1 MSRLVSLLL
10 ATLLATGLVA
20 GPVEDPAIAQTAAPG
35 VDPGTK
41 IAFPSSVAGTTLS
54 RSSGSTYQYV
64 APSGMDITIDVY
76 DNGRRV
82 PNGSSHPIII
92 NQFTEEL
99 ENIRQQAQQVG
110 MSGFEKPS
118 VPSACTYGPWN
129 LRCIAFSAAGGPT
142 TGRIYG
148 KFLLIGYREHFVKII
163 VRWTQ
168 VSGQSN
174 ADADKLLTTFV
185 PALLH

>member
-1 MSRLVSLLL
+1 MSRL
-10 ATLLATGLVA
+10 ATLLLAALLAAPLATAPTL
-20 GPVEDPAIAQTAAPG
+20 AQTATPG
-35 VDPGTK
+35 VDAGTK
-41 IAFPSSVAGTTLS
+41 ITFPASLGGATLS
-54 RSSGSTYQYV
+54 RSNGSTYQYT
-64 APSGMDITIDVY
+64 APGGMEITVDVY

-99 ENIRQQAQQVG
+99 DNIRQQAQSVG
-110 MSGFEKPS
+110 MTGFEKPA
-118 VPSACTYGPWN
+118 VPSACSYGPWN
-129 LRCIAFSAAGGPT
+129 LRCSTFSAMGGGV

-163 VRWTQ
+163 VHWTQ
-168 VSGQSN
+168 TGGKSN
-174 ADADKLLTTFV
+174 ADADALLTSFV

>member
-1 MSRLVSLLL
+1 MSRPATLLL
-10 ATLLATGLVA
+10 AVLLAATLAA
-20 GPVEDPAIAQTAAPG
+20 GQTLAQTAAPA

-41 IAFPSSVAGTTLS
+41 IAFAPSIAGASLT
-54 RSSGSTYQYV
+54 RSNGSTYEYT
-64 APSGMDITIDVY
+64 APNGMTITVDVY

-82 PNGSSHPIII
+82 PNGSSHPTVIT
-92 NQFTEEL
+92 QFTEEL
-99 ENIRQQAQQVG
+99 ENIRQQAVSAG
-110 MSGFEKPS
+110 MTGFERPA

-129 LRCIAFSAAGGPT
+129 LRCITFSAMGGGV

-163 VRWTQ
+163 VHWTQ
-168 VSGQSN
+168 TGGRSN
-174 ADADKLLTTFV
+174 ADADTLLTAFV

>member
-1 MSRLVSLLL
+1 MSRLPALLL
-10 ATLLATGLVA
+10 AALLAAT
-20 GPVEDPAIAQTAAPG
+20 PAVAQTDAPG

-41 IAFPSSVAGTTLS
+41 IAFPASIAGMTLT
-54 RSSGSTYQYV
+54 RSSGSTYEYT
-64 APSGMDITIDVY
+64 ASNGMGITVDVY

-82 PNGSSHPIII
+82 PNGSSHPVVI

-99 ENIRQQAQQVG
+99 NNIRQQAESAG
-110 MSGFEKPS
+110 MRGFEKPA

-129 LRCIAFSAAGGPT
+129 LRCINFSTTGGSV

-148 KFLLIGYREHFVKII
+148 KFLLIGYREHFVKLI
-163 VRWTQ
+163 VHWSQTG
-168 VSGQSN
+168 GQSN
-174 ADADKLLTTFV
+174 ADADRLLTAFV

>member
-1 MSRLVSLLL
+1 MSRLPVLLLSALL
-10 ATLLATGLVA
+10 ATCPMV
-20 GPVEDPAIAQTAAPG
+20 GPAVAQTAAPG
-35 VDPGTK
+35 VD
-41 IAFPSSVAGTTLS
+41 AGTRITFPPSLAGATLS
-54 RSSGSTYQYV
+54 RSYGSTYEYT
-64 APSGMDITIDVY
+64 APNGMGITVDVY

-99 ENIRQQAQQVG
+99 ETIRQQAEAAG
-110 MSGFEKPS
+110 MKGFEKPA
-118 VPSACTYGPWN
+118 VPSACSYGPWN
-129 LRCIAFSAAGGPT
+129 LRCTNFSTAGGSV

-163 VRWTQ
+163 VHWSQT
-168 VSGQSN
+168 SGLTN
-174 ADADKLLTTFV
+174 ADADKLLTAFV

>member
-1 MSRLVSLLL
+1 MSRLAALLL
-10 ATLLATGLVA
+10 AALLATG
-20 GPVEDPAIAQTAAPG
+20 PAVAQTATPG

-41 IAFPSSVAGTTLS
+41 IAFPPSLAGATLS
-54 RSSGSTYQYV
+54 RANGSTYQYV
-64 APSGMDITIDVY
+64 AANGMEITVDVY

-82 PNGSSHPIII
+82 PTGSSHPTII

-99 ENIRQQAQQVG
+99 ENIRQQAEAAG
-110 MSGFEKPS
+110 MKGFEKPA

-129 LRCIAFSAAGGPT
+129 LRCINFSATGGSV
-142 TGRIYG
+142 TGRIFG

-168 VSGQSN
+168 ASGRSN
-174 ADADKLLTTFV
+174 ADADTLLTAFV

>member
-1 MSRLVSLLL
+1 MSRLVSFVL
-10 ATLLATGLVA
+10 AALLATGPVV
-20 GPVEDPAIAQTAAPG
+20 GPATAQTAAPG

-41 IAFPSSVAGTTLS
+41 IAFPPSLAGTTLA
-54 RSSGSTYQYV
+54 RSNGSTYEY
-64 APSGMDITIDVY
+64 AASNGMGITVDVY
-76 DNGRRV
+76 DNGRRG

-99 ENIRQQAQQVG
+99 NTIRQQAEAAG
-110 MSGFEKPS
+110 MRGFEKPA

-129 LRCIAFSAAGGPT
+129 LRCINFSTTGGSV

-163 VRWTQ
+163 VHWSQTG
-168 VSGQSN
+168 GQTN
-174 ADADKLLTTFV
+174 ADADKLLTAFV